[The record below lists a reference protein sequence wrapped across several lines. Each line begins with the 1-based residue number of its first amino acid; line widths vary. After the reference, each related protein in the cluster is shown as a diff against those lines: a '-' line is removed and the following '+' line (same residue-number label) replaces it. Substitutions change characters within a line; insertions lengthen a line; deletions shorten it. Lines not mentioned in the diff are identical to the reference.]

1 MWPRFCKCK
10 LKKKEKEKKKK
21 KTRKHGSCI
30 WANTGISARRGAEH
44 LFCMVYVALG
54 EMKIV
59 CVLGVIQ
66 NNIRIRYS
74 RIRNPTIRKRIRK
87 HAHIFPNI
95 FTTYMYVCRQVYSYA
110 MCFWATVPFWLHTFA
125 MSQIYSQMFAHTYAV
140 SRNYSRI
147 SMMSRSDWMLKIHRY
162 ILEILIKH
170 MRQSIIKFSTT
181 QTYSHTLLANILT
194 KSHHTQAHT

>member
-1 MWPRFCKCK
+1 MQ
-10 LKKKEKEKKKK
+10 
-21 KTRKHGSCI
+21 
-30 WANTGISARRGAEH
+30 AEEEEEGEEE
-44 LFCMVYVALG
+44 LESTVAVFEQIRVSLPGGGWSIIFCMVYVALG